1 MNIAV
6 IDENGAPSNRNW
18 IDENNALLK

>member
-1 MNIAV
+1 MNISV
-6 IDENGAPSNRNW
+6 IDENGAASNRNW